1 MKILCYSLY
10 KKNDATNMVWIMSTT
25 DIKTDEQ
32 TPGLFPIRTVS
43 ELTGVNAITLRAW
56 ESRYGL
62 IKPIRKSSG
71 HRLYTQEHIDLIN
84 RVVGL
89 MVRGMRIGQIKAGLL
104 SATDSDG
111 AELDEKQSHWQRSI
125 NSMIAAI
132 IRFDENGLERTY
144 TEALSHFPVQTVTKE
159 LLSPLLR
166 ELGARW
172 SSGQG
177 SVAEEHFFGFY
188 LRNKLGAR
196 FHHRTKN
203 QTGPLLLL
211 ACLPGDLHEIGLLLF
226 ALDASDHG
234 YRTILLGANM
244 PLDELPAAVK
254 KTGCDALVLSG
265 VIEPEEIVFKKQLP
279 ALVNSLEVPVFLGGN
294 VVATRFDELKRSGAH
309 LIGTDI
315 ETGIRQIAEVLNAT
329 NDG

>member
-1 MKILCYSLY
+1 MMSKSKI
-10 KKNDATNMVWIMSTT
+10 NEE
-25 DIKTDEQ
+25 EQ

-56 ESRYGL
+56 EHRYGL
-62 IKPIRKSSG
+62 IVPIRKASG
-71 HRLYTQEHIDLIN
+71 HRLYSQEHIDLIN

-89 MVRGMRIGQIKAGLL
+89 LDRGMRIGQVKAEVMSGSN
-104 SATDSDG
+104 SASSFV
-111 AELDEKQSHWQRSI
+111 DERHDHWQRYI
-125 NSMIAAI
+125 NGMIAAI

-144 TEALSHFPVQTVTKE
+144 AEALSHFPVRSVTEKLLTPVLKE
-159 LLSPLLR
+159 LG
-166 ELGARW
+166 ERW

-196 FHHRTKN
+196 FHHRSKN
-203 QTGPLLLL
+203 QTGPKLLM

-234 YRTILLGANM
+234 FQTILLGANM
-244 PLDELPAAVK
+244 PLDEFPDAVK
-254 KTGCDALVLSG
+254 KTACDALVLSG
-265 VIEPEEIVFKKQLP
+265 AVEPGDDVIGKFIPW
-279 ALVNSLEVPVFLGGN
+279 LVETLKIPVFLGGN
-294 VVATRFDELKRSGAH
+294 VVAAHFDELRKSGAV

-315 ETGIRQIAEVLNAT
+315 ETAIKQIKKHLGYNS
-329 NDG
+329 N